1 MTRSSAAVLT
11 LYAGFAVTV
20 PLLVGCGGGG
30 GNADASTLPAPVVV
44 SGAITFDRVP
54 VAGNA
59 LDYTAI
65 EAIPARG
72 VSVQALADGRV
83 IASAVTDDAGRYA
96 LSVPADT
103 PNVTVRALAEMRR
116 DGTPGWAYR
125 VVDNTA
131 DDTLFVLEGPGIEIG
146 RTDRVLNLH
155 APSGWD
161 GSAYTA
167 PRAAAPFAI
176 LDVVREATDF
186 VLASAPDTVFPPL
199 ILHWSPNNVPSPGAD
214 GEADF
219 TSGEIGSSLYR
230 RGFGIYLLGDAD
242 GDTDEYDRH
251 VIAHEWAHY
260 LEQAIGRSDSIGG
273 PHTRGDQLDMRTAFS
288 EGFANAFAAM
298 ALRDTRYVDVLGP
311 GQSEA
316 FSFDIEGPFAPLSA
330 FPNPFPGWF
339 SEESIQEIVYDL
351 FDAEQDRP
359 EDTLELGFAP
369 LLDVLAD
376 MKDGRALTSIFA
388 FAHALRTRFPQLS
401 AQIDALLAAH
411 SIGPFTNAYADGE
424 TNSGWPLAPARVET
438 ADILPIYKELSLGGN
453 VNVCSSDAY
462 TYPGETG
469 FYNKLGA
476 RAFVRFEAPATGTYA
491 FSATAT
497 AVPAGKRADPD
508 VVLHGAGVLHVSE
521 AAPDDAAC
529 TPETP
534 LECAETF
541 ERFLG
546 PGEYVLEVYEW
557 TNTQAS
563 DAENPPIGRT
573 CFDVTVSVR

>member
-1 MTRSSAAVLT
+1 TESRELDGAEQLMTRSSAAVLT

-199 ILHWSPNNVPSPGAD
+199 IVHWSPNNAPARGAN
-214 GEADF
+214 GQPDF
-219 TSGEIGSSLYR
+219 DTGEIGSSLYR
-230 RGFGIYLLGDAD
+230 HGLGIYLLGAAD
-242 GDTDEYDRH
+242 SDTDEYDR
-251 VIAHEWAHY
+251 
-260 LEQAIGRSDSIGG
+260 
-273 PHTRGDQLDMRTAFS
+273 
-288 EGFANAFAAM
+288 
-298 ALRDTRYVDVLGP
+298 
-311 GQSEA
+311 
-316 FSFDIEGPFAPLSA
+316 
-330 FPNPFPGWF
+330 
-339 SEESIQEIVYDL
+339 
-351 FDAEQDRP
+351 
-359 EDTLELGFAP
+359 
-369 LLDVLAD
+369 
-376 MKDGRALTSIFA
+376 
-388 FAHALRTRFPQLS
+388 
-401 AQIDALLAAH
+401 
-411 SIGPFTNAYADGE
+411 
-424 TNSGWPLAPARVET
+424 
-438 ADILPIYKELSLGGN
+438 
-453 VNVCSSDAY
+453 
-462 TYPGETG
+462 
-469 FYNKLGA
+469 
-476 RAFVRFEAPATGTYA
+476 
-491 FSATAT
+491 
-497 AVPAGKRADPD
+497 
-508 VVLHGAGVLHVSE
+508 
-521 AAPDDAAC
+521 
-529 TPETP
+529 
-534 LECAETF
+534 
-541 ERFLG
+541 
-546 PGEYVLEVYEW
+546 
-557 TNTQAS
+557 
-563 DAENPPIGRT
+563 
-573 CFDVTVSVR
+573 